1 MKKAITL
8 SAATLALLVAGASG
22 ASAVSAASAVSTK
35 DSTGT
40 IGFTANTSTP
50 PDITNPEVQ
59 GVTGQEGGTPGE
71 LAIDYVSDLNFGQH
85 QISSKKET
93 YFAKNDTTAFKGK
106 AVAAFVEMHDLRGL
120 GSGGKNGTQ
129 LTVTQ
134 DKQFKNPS
142 GAELKAAT
150 LSFSAGTAANAGG
163 GNPQTSTNKFELT
176 PGVAQTVMSTDGTV
190 GQFLTSYGQATDY
203 KGDTAGGPISLS
215 VPSGSALAGTFT
227 AKLVWNLAVAP

>member
-22 ASAVSAASAVSTK
+22 ASSVSAASVKAEQWTSA
-35 DSTGT
+35 GT
-40 IGFTANTSTP
+40 IGFTVNTTTP
-50 PDITNPEVQ
+50 PDITNPEVP
-59 GVTGQEGGTPGE
+59 GGTGPGGTPGE